1 MRCPARPPGEHHL
14 TTDRVPDAH
23 LEGPAT
29 VTREA
34 TRIREQLARVQERL
48 HKLRA
53 EQRVLAEQVQHL
65 ADVLDD
71 AETRKLVSQTPLAD
85 RDWRSARD
93 DHDRHARLLDEAHA
107 GLAELATER
116 DRLLDRLIEL
126 EEDT

>member
-1 MRCPARPPGEHHL
+1 VRCPARPPGEHHL

-85 RDWRSARD
+85 RDWRS
-93 DHDRHARLLDEAHA
+93 RLLDEAHA